1 MRSLYIACGLA
12 AALVGTT
19 APTFAQTQT
28 EQGAAQGAS
37 DGAKVLGPVGA
48 AAGAVVGATG
58 GLVSDIVAPKF
69 RTYVI
74 EKKYPSYAYTGD
86 VRTGVVL
93 PSTGV
98 TYYDVPAEYH
108 VGPNYRYTIVNDT
121 PVLVDTSSYT
131 IVQTY

>member
-12 AALVGTT
+12 TALVTSA
-19 APTFAQTQT
+19 APSFAQTQT
-28 EQGAAQGAS
+28 EQGAAQGAA

-69 RTYVI
+69 RTYVVAQ
-74 EKKYPSYAYTGD
+74 KYPSYTFTGD

-98 TYYDVPAEYH
+98 TYYDVPEEYH
-108 VGPNYRYTIVNDT
+108 VGPTYRYTIVNDT
-121 PVLVDTSSYT
+121 PVLVDTSTYT
-131 IVQTY
+131 VVQTY